1 MGAQTFYGKGP
12 HRLLWVGSRAAR
24 GLLTV

>member
-1 MGAQTFYGKGP
+1 MAAQTFYGKRL